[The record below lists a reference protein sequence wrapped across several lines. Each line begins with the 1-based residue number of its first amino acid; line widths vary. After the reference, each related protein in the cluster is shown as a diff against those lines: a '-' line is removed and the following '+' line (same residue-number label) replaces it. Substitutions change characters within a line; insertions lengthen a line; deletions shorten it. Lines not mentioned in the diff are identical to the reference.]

1 MSSFQAIFD
10 TALIE
15 YARKTGKDIN
25 ADPLTSRLRSCTS
38 PSEVHAV
45 LREQAGKFDEFRNG
59 GRKEQIMEKLKPIVD
74 VLLTLSNGGVIGNGI
89 DLVSARL

>member
-1 MSSFQAIFD
+1 MSSFQDVFD

-15 YARKTGKDIN
+15 YARKTGNDIN
-25 ADPLTSRLRSCTS
+25 ADPLTTRLRSCTS

-45 LREQAGKFDEFRNG
+45 LQEQAQKFDEFRNG
-59 GRKEQIMEKLKPIVD
+59 GRKEQIMRKLKPIVD
-74 VLLTLSNGGVIGNGI
+74 VLLILSNGGVLGNGI